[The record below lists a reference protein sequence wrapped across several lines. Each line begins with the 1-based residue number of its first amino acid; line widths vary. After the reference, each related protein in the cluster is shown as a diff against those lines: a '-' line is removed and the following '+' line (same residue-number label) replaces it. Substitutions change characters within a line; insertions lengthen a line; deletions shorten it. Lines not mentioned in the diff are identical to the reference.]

1 MSLLMQSPL
10 DLEAQKRDI
19 VDTSLTYC
27 QESSSRHAEPATRL
41 PIEFRTLSIHVETRV
56 SETGG
61 VDDEKRKRAV
71 KGYSGSHQQL
81 L

>member
-1 MSLLMQSPL
+1 MRSPL

-19 VDTSLTYC
+19 VDTSLTYPI

-41 PIEFRTLSIHVETRV
+41 PIEFRTLGIHVETRV

-61 VDDEKRKRAV
+61 TDDEKRKRAV
-71 KGYSGSHQQL
+71 KGYSHQQL
-81 L
+81 LRPSLD